1 MAIIIP
7 TNFAQITINYTSQS
21 AFQSGNGATVF
32 GIGAPGNDIVAA
44 TNLVTDTWVQYVLP
58 LIDSNIRV
66 ETVRGITSLLSHEEI
81 VATAGGR
88 SGTTPPPNV
97 ATLVRKATVGRG
109 RRRQGRMYLPGMVQ
123 QGEVAEDGSI
133 QGTRLTQLQ
142 TAMTQFLGQMNTQGT
157 PMFILHNEDGISA
170 PPGPT
175 GVNGLVVEQRVASQR
190 RRLRY

>member
-7 TNFAQITINYTSQS
+7 PNFAQITINMTSQA

-32 GIGAPGNDIVAA
+32 GIGCPGNDIVAA
-44 TNLVTDTWVQYVLP
+44 TNLVAASWEQYVLP
-58 LIDSNIRV
+58 GMDSSIFLQS
-66 ETVRGITSLLSHEEI
+66 VRGITSLLSHEEI
-81 VATAGGR
+81 VALPGGR

-109 RRRQGRMYLPGMVQ
+109 RRNQGRMYLPGMVQ
-123 QGEVAEDGSI
+123 QGEVAEDGTI
-133 QGTRLTQLQ
+133 QTTRLTALQ
-142 TAMTQFLGQMNTQGT
+142 TLVTQFLGQMNTQGT
-157 PMFILHNEDGISA
+157 PMYVLHNEDGIST
-170 PPGPT
+170 PPPPT